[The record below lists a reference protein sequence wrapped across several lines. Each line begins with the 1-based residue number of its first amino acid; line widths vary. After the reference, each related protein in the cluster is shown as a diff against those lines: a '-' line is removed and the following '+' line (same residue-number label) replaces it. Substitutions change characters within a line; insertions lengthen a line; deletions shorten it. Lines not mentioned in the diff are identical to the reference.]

1 MLSYRHAFHAGNH
14 ADILKHSMLMLILQS
29 LQKKDKPYSLIDTHA
44 GAGLYTLDD
53 ERALKTGEAEEGII
67 RLIRLADK
75 EPKEVPEELLPY
87 LDLCRTYAKE
97 GRYPGSPEI
106 MRRFLRPLALADR
119 GKTAGGGACFADSA
133 KSGAGKT
140 QPGGGLRTGAGEVRS
155 KAAKVGATAT
165 LQDKLILLELH
176 NTEIDVLRINMKR
189 NADSSRINIHHRDAY
204 EAMSSL
210 VPPEPKRG
218 LLLMDPSYE
227 VDSDYTNVIDS
238 LREAHRRWTSGII
251 CLWYP
256 LLKRRRAETAQL
268 KTALRDMAAGTPCS
282 FMTAEL
288 LVDDEENETGLYGSG
303 MAVINPP
310 WHLDD
315 SMRKTLPYLASVLG
329 VKKDASSHGGQTE
342 FVGETE
348 LSVPAGSKAMQ
359 DASSE
364 PTSSQGL
371 QGASYT
377 PDVVATPGAL
387 EKSHNRGSTFGTWNL
402 DMYAV

>member
-29 LQKKDKPYSLIDTHA
+29 LQKKNKPYTLIDTHA
-44 GAGLYTLDD
+44 GAGIYTLDD
-53 ERALKTGEAEEGII
+53 ERAIKTGEAAEGIV
-67 RLIRLADK
+67 RLLRTAEKAPAD
-75 EPKEVPEELLPY
+75 VPEELLPY
-87 LDLCRTYAKE
+87 LKLCGEYEKQ
-97 GRYPGSPEI
+97 GKYPGSPEI
-106 MRRFLRPLALADR
+106 MRNFLRPV
-119 GKTAGGGACFADSA
+119 AGAASATNARPAAVGVAKGGAKSA
-133 KSGAGKT
+133 
-140 QPGGGLRTGAGEVRS
+140 
-155 KAAKVGATAT
+155 ATPA
-165 LQDKLILLELH
+165 QDKLILLELH

-189 NADSSRINIHHRDAY
+189 NADSARIHIHHRDAY
-204 EAMSSL
+204 EAMSAL

-227 VDSDYTNVIDS
+227 VDSDYINVMDS

-256 LLKRRRAETAQL
+256 LLKRRQAETAEL
-268 KTALRDMAAGTPCS
+268 KAALADCATKTPSS

-288 LVDDEENETGLYGSG
+288 LVDSEDIETGLYGSG

-329 VKKDASSHGGQTE
+329 VQKFGTGAAPDAGFAPDGAH
-342 FVGETE
+342 
-348 LSVPAGSKAMQ
+348 
-359 DASSE
+359 
-364 PTSSQGL
+364 
-371 QGASYT
+371 GASF
-377 PDVVATPGAL
+377 
-387 EKSHNRGSTFGTWNL
+387 GSWNV

>member
-44 GAGLYTLDD
+44 GAGIYTLDD
-53 ERALKTGEAEEGII
+53 ERALKTGEAAEGII
-67 RLIRLADK
+67 RLLRFAD
-75 EPKEVPEELLPY
+75 EGPDAVPEELLPY

-97 GRYPGSPEI
+97 GKYPGSPEI
-106 MRRFLRPLALADR
+106 MRRFLRPS
-119 GKTAGGGACFADSA
+119 GKGACGTDST

-140 QPGGGLRTGAGEVRS
+140 QPGGGLRTGASEARS
-155 KAAKVGATAT
+155 KTVKAGAAATP
-165 LQDKLILLELH
+165 QDKLILLELH

-204 EAMSSL
+204 QAMSAL

-227 VDSDYTNVIDS
+227 VDSDYTDVIDS

-268 KTALRDMAAGTPCS
+268 KAALADCAAKTPCS

-288 LVDDEENETGLYGSG
+288 LVDSEENETGLYGSG

-329 VKKDASSHGGQTE
+329 VQKSGIGT
-342 FVGETE
+342 
-348 LSVPAGSKAMQ
+348 VPNAGSVAPSSQGARPVQ
-359 DASSE
+359 DASLAAL
-364 PTSSQGL
+364 SSKE
-371 QGASYT
+371 S
-377 PDVVATPGAL
+377 
-387 EKSHNRGSTFGTWNL
+387 RWNL